1 MKLTKKLFAILIIAV
16 SAVIVSYFARV
27 NDTRVDLDFVF
38 YAFNE
43 VPLWLMV
50 LFSFLA
56 GILFTVILVL
66 FEVVAV
72 NIKGRKLKKENAALR
87 KELSKMRNQKL
98 ESLEHE
104 EGSDPENEY
113 DSGLEEEDD
122 DENDDDDKV
131 S

>member
-1 MKLTKKLFAILIIAV
+1 MKLTRKLFAILIIAA
-16 SAVIVSYFARV
+16 SAVVVSYFARV

-38 YAFNE
+38 YSFND

-50 LFSFLA
+50 LFSFLT

-66 FEVVAV
+66 FEVMAV
-72 NIKGRKLKKENAALR
+72 NIKGRKLKKENAVLR

-98 ESLEHE
+98 ESLDHE
-104 EGSDPENEY
+104 EEADPGEHTENEP
-113 DSGLEEEDD
+113 DDD
-122 DENDDDDKV
+122 DEM